1 MIAPAGI
8 ERPSVTGGG
17 DCRTG
22 PALNCAAAVATA
34 AASAMPFK
42 SSEVPGGVISGV
54 DPLAE
59 MVEAAPD
66 PALTEGVRLCLVKYE
81 ADRGN
86 AGLEC
91 TLGEAGLVPW
101 NEDLRLTEG
110 DEGAE
115 DAGERYEGGV

>member
-1 MIAPAGI
+1 
-8 ERPSVTGGG
+8 
-17 DCRTG
+17 
-22 PALNCAAAVATA
+22 
-34 AASAMPFK
+34 MPFK

-59 MVEAAPD
+59 IVEAAPD

-81 ADRGN
+81 ADRGS
-86 AGLEC
+86 AGRDEA
-91 TLGEAGLVPW
+91 LGEVGVVPW
-101 NEDLRLTEG
+101 NEDLRLTDG